1 MTAGASESWDRYL
14 AELEGLIGLADE
26 RVRRGAAAEAAL
38 QEESRR
44 LQLQMSSAERD
55 LTGLEARNGRLQI
68 AVRELARTAGV
79 SAAPTSVPQED
90 ALEFTDVPGEM
101 KALEYDVDQLRRS
114 LASVSASSASTVKL
128 VDSNPA
134 PAGCAERN
142 DAESDG
148 VRSAHDH
155 ASAKDHA
162 ASRKSRP
169 DLHQARSGAER
180 APRYPRCEL
189 GREPLE
195 PAKQG
200 RSFPCRCSGR
210 DHRAVIGR
218 EHGNGLCR
226 L

>member
-134 PAGCAERN
+134 PPPPPPPIAAVSERTSTSPRFGGPVVI
-142 DAESDG
+142 A
-148 VRSAHDH
+148 VAV
-155 ASAKDHA
+155 
-162 ASRKSRP
+162 
-169 DLHQARSGAER
+169 LVILGALL
-180 APRYPRCEL
+180 ALVVPW
-189 GREPLE
+189 
-195 PAKQG
+195 
-200 RSFPCRCSGR
+200 
-210 DHRAVIGR
+210 
-218 EHGNGLCR
+218 
-226 L
+226 